1 MSYLKLFD
9 LTGKN
14 AVVTGGGGVL
24 GGAIAEGLAA
34 AGARVAVTS
43 RNVDNAQRVVDR
55 ISAQGGDARAY
66 ALDVHCAVVTED
78 CKSAI
83 LADFSHIDI
92 LVNGV
97 GGNLKEA
104 TTSAEQSFFQL
115 PNDAFNRVMDLNLAG
130 GVIIP
135 TQIFVKAMLANENGG
150 SIINVTSMNAL
161 RPLTRIPGYSA
172 AKAAVSNFTQW
183 FAVHMAQE
191 YSPNFRVNAIA
202 PGFFLTEQNRFL
214 LTDEKTGAPTP
225 RGKTIIDHTPMGR
238 YGDADELAGAAVWLA
253 SDASRFVTGTII
265 PVDGGFSAFSGV

>member
-1 MSYLKLFD
+1 MNYLKLFD

-14 AVVTGGGGVL
+14 AVITGGGGVL

-55 ISAQGGDARAY
+55 ITAQGGDARAY

-83 LADFSHIDI
+83 LADFNQIDI

-191 YSPNFRVNAIA
+191 YSPKFRVNAIA

-238 YGDADELAGAAVWLA
+238 YGEADELVGAAVWLA